1 MTSGPQQQNAGEGKP
16 QALVVEDDGLI
27 GLMIESMLEELGCEA
42 TVVASGEEA
51 LAHAQARA
59 PDLVLMDVGLRGE
72 LDGIETAKRIR
83 ADCACPIVFMTGAGD
98 PETNARM
105 KQIPGSAVL
114 GKPLADAIFRLTVR
128 DMLRG

>member
-1 MTSGPQQQNAGEGKP
+1 VTSGPQQHAGDRRP

-27 GLMIESMLEELGCEA
+27 GLMIESLLGELGCAVSLVA
-42 TVVASGEEA
+42 TGEEA
-51 LAHAQARA
+51 LELAQARP

-83 ADCACPIVFMTGAGD
+83 AGCPCPIVFMTGASD
-98 PETNARM
+98 PDVNARM
-105 KQIPGSAVL
+105 KQIAGSAVL
-114 GKPLADAIFRLTVR
+114 GKPLAEPIFRLTVR